1 MSDETTPW
9 TSALEQI
16 PERAREGK
24 TASILIAG
32 AEEEIAQR
40 EEGRTT
46 LLEAI
51 DANLNNAKKI
61 CDDKDKQIIDVMHK
75 WDECE
80 KKLKDALNPR
90 PRQSADD
97 KTVNYSMHAPYSYSK
112 WRLDQIESVL
122 MWLRLQGAADS
133 SVIELRDGLNI
144 DLPFSSFDNTV
155 VPPDLNVAGR
165 EDETDPKSK
174 RWYDRWWVPTV
185 AGLFMVATSV
195 VGSVR
200 LVEMVVGS

>member
-9 TSALEQI
+9 TTALEKI

-24 TASILIAG
+24 TAALLIAA
-32 AEEEIAQR
+32 AEQEIAQR
-40 EEGRTT
+40 EEGHKS
-46 LLEAI
+46 LLEMI
-51 DANLNNAKKI
+51 DSERQSVKKI
-61 CDDKDKQIIDVMHK
+61 CDAKDKQIIDVMHK

-80 KKLKDALNPR
+80 KKLKEALNPR

-97 KTVNYSMHAPYSYSK
+97 KTVSYSMKAPYSYSK

-122 MWLRLQGAADS
+122 MWLRLQGATDS
-133 SVIELRDGLNI
+133 SVIELRDGLDI

-155 VPPDLNVAGR
+155 VPPDMNVADG
-165 EDETDPKSK
+165 EDGGEPESK
-174 RWYDRWWVPTV
+174 RWYDHWWVPTV
-185 AGLFMVATSV
+185 VGLFMVATSV